1 MYYASEVK
9 CSLDKGV
16 DIENGEVDMRL
27 SKIKPVNSKW
37 LVEATDQL
45 SNDTKLIARAFDK
58 AGIQLDKVIVT
69 VFKSFTIELIYL
81 KF

>member
-58 AGIQLDKVIVT
+58 AGI
-69 VFKSFTIELIYL
+69 
-81 KF
+81 